1 MENDSMLMKI
11 FDESSAVIEK
21 VSTQAGAAK
30 LANLMCLNDIA
41 GITVLCVIK
50 WLNGSISSICGIRLG
65 NA

>member
-1 MENDSMLMKI
+1 MLMKI

-21 VSTQAGAAK
+21 VSSQAGAAK

-41 GITVLCVIK
+41 GITVLCRTT
-50 WLNGSISSICGIRLG
+50 WCNGSISSVCGIRLG